1 MSASVAVKSTVVNST
16 LTHKVF
22 ILKYVLQYKDINTC
36 WPFCAFNI
44 LGTFNDL
51 TGNQVMSPSIVCQV
65 SQYITEKVH
74 HQKQN
79 RVCFPL
85 SRSMYHLLFVFLP

>member
-65 SQYITEKVH
+65 SPSITEKFITR
-74 HQKQN
+74 N
-79 RVCFPL
+79 RTESVFP
-85 SRSMYHLLFVFLP
+85 